1 MSSALTPRR
10 CLSRNIFL
18 GFSLFS
24 LGGAGLAGWLFAA
37 KPMDMVLMQLTFYGA
52 WCCLFGARVGGY
64 LGAMMEEDCC
74 SDLDMGVLSSM
85 GSMIGTLSA
94 GLIGTALTG
103 LALAT
108 LPWTA
113 VFAAFAAFAVGH
125 ALLGFVRPLRVARGP
140 HLDKRGRVLGPDGR
154 PLPADRQ
161 PPRMPDRVGVLLAI
175 SAVVILALTLVMAVM
190 MGSDFGHPVM
200 MAPMMYGM
208 FGTMIGGMLGGWL
221 AGLLDEHEGHPD
233 HDNPVMVSAMAL
245 MAGMMGGMPS
255 GMIGGMMAIMGVN
268 AIALT
273 VAGGLAIAGFSWA
286 WVMRGRYTVAT
297 ASPVESPAA
306 TPTVTVPSPTSPAD
320 VAAAAIGST
329 VLVVKG
335 MSCDACRVK
344 VTRKVGDL
352 PGVQAV
358 EVDVEA
364 GRVRVE
370 WGDGFAGIEA
380 VKERIVRVGYTV
392 EGTS

>member
-1 MSSALTPRR
+1 MTVRR
-10 CLSRNIFL
+10 RLSRNIYL
-18 GFSLFS
+18 GFSAFS
-24 LGGAGLAGWLFAA
+24 LAGAGLAGWLFAA
-37 KPMDMVLMQLTFYGA
+37 KPMDMVLLQLTFYGA

-85 GSMIGTLSA
+85 GSMLGTLSA

-108 LPWTA
+108 VPWWG
-113 VFAAFAAFAVGH
+113 VFAGFSAFALAH
-125 ALLGFVRPLRVARGP
+125 ALLGRLRPLRVARSA
-140 HLDKRGRVLGPDGR
+140 HIDKRGRLLGSDGR
-154 PLPADRQ
+154 PLPADKQ
-161 PPRMPDRVGVLLAI
+161 PPRMPDRVSVLLAI
-175 SAVVILALTLVMAVM
+175 SAVVVLALTMIMAVM
-190 MGSDFGHPVM
+190 MGSDLGHPVM

-268 AIALT
+268 AVAVT
-273 VAGGLAIAGFSWA
+273 VVGGLVIAGFSWL
-286 WVMRGRYTVAT
+286 WVMRGRYRISDAEPAPAAGAEPVVVT
-297 ASPVESPAA
+297 ASGGKS
-306 TPTVTVPSPTSPAD
+306 T
-320 VAAAAIGST
+320 GSA
-329 VLVVKG
+329 VFVVKG

-344 VTRKVGDL
+344 VMRKVGDL
-352 PGVQAV
+352 AGVQG
-358 EVDVEA
+358 VDVDVDA

-370 WGDGFAGIEA
+370 WGEGFEGVA
-380 VKERIVRVGYTV
+380 VVTDRINRLGYSV
-392 EGTS
+392 EGTT